1 MRLIPE
7 TRFDFAS
14 RRWVF
19 FIASLVLVVLSVGAL
34 LIRGLNYGVDFTGG
48 SLVQV
53 RFEEPVGIDAMRAA
67 LTAIGEGGASIQQD
81 ENGDFLIRVGARET
95 GTGQP
100 AFSAMLSEQLARSFA
115 GRKFEVLRE
124 ETVGPQVSK
133 ELQGRVLLAIAIGLV
148 GILIY
153 VSFRFD
159 LRFGVAAVMS
169 LLFVTVI
176 EIGFIT
182 LVKMEITMTVI
193 AALLT
198 VIGYAVNDSIVV
210 SDRIRED
217 MRKMRKESF
226 VEIVNRALNET
237 LSRTVI
243 TGLSVFFVLVAL
255 LLLGAASIKD
265 FAAIMLVG
273 MFVGTYSSIFVVAN
287 SVVEWEKRF
296 PSRRRARP

>member
-7 TRFDFAS
+7 THFDFAGKRGMFFVLTGILLLAS
-14 RRWVF
+14 IGGIVF
-19 FIASLVLVVLSVGAL
+19 L
-34 LIRGLNYGVDFTGG
+34 GLNYGVDFTGG

-53 RFEEPVGIDAMRAA
+53 HFENPVGVAEMRSA
-67 LTAIGEGGASIQQD
+67 LAAIGEGGASIQQD
-81 ENGDFLIRVGARET
+81 ESGDFLIRVGAQEAPGKESFT
-95 GTGQP
+95 DKLQSQLP
-100 AFSAMLSEQLARSFA
+100 LSFPGNAYEIP
-115 GRKFEVLRE
+115 RE

-133 ELQGRVLLAIAIGLV
+133 ELQGKVLLAVLIGLV

-169 LLFVTVI
+169 LATVSII
-176 EIGFIT
+176 ELGFISIIR
-182 LVKMEITMTVI
+182 MEVTMTVI
-193 AALLT
+193 AGLLT

-217 MRKMRKESF
+217 LRKIRKETF
-226 VEIVNRALNET
+226 TQIVNRALNET

-243 TGLSVFFVLVAL
+243 TGISVLFVLLAL

-273 MFVGTYSSIFVVAN
+273 MVVGTYSSIFVVAN

-296 PSRRRARP
+296 PSKHRR